1 MNKFKAISLIVL
13 AIFLIELSSEAL
25 IVNYGNNNPSVK
37 KVNIGNNNPYN
48 ADLNMVEEFLFGK
61 TYSKENNNSRL
72 NRIEN
77 KLFNRSYPTM
87 NVAHRM
93 NNVLANYR
101 GNYYHRN
108 YYNARNNYY
117 RPRNTIRNR
126 VMDTL
131 VGRPTGFTPSITN
144 SPYLN
149 RFGPSYSR
157 GYYGNNGWGYHNSF
171 RPTMTGAGIHILN

>member
-48 ADLNMVEEFLFGK
+48 ADLNMVEKFLFGK
-61 TYSKENNNSRL
+61 TYS
-72 NRIEN
+72 
-77 KLFNRSYPTM
+77 
-87 NVAHRM
+87 
-93 NNVLANYR
+93 
-101 GNYYHRN
+101 NYYHRN